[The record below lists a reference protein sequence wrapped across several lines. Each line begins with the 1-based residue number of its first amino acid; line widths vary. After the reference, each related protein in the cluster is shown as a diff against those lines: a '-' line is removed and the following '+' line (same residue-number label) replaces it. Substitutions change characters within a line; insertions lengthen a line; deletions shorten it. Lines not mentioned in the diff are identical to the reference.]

1 MVNHEEDRNIQEQPV
16 QESLSEAVSPVVDAT
31 PSLPTPK
38 KEEKA
43 EISSPV
49 KKTRGGRVK
58 TVQKSQKIDSDSPA
72 VSESQEE
79 NTHRKSV
86 G

>member
-1 MVNHEEDRNIQEQPV
+1 MQHETEAAVAIPTIPLEEEVSSVKMTNHEEDRNIQEQPV

-43 EISSPV
+43 EISSPS
-49 KKTRGGRVK
+49 K
-58 TVQKSQKIDSDSPA
+58 P
-72 VSESQEE
+72 
-79 NTHRKSV
+79 H
-86 G
+86 